1 LQASRIRLQENCHD
15 SGQNIPAN
23 DLCGVGVRLCHHY
36 QLRGSGATAGQCAAA
51 AARPRLQPGF
61 EGEHD
66 TSAVTGCVKPGTEPK
81 TYLLLE
87 TLSLLTPEGA
97 APKPVTIR
105 EGGSRYQLFTD
116 GTIDLSKLVGREVH
130 ANGTISKPA
139 VSSDEHKATTV
150 VDAIP
155 KMTVKTLRET
165 GSAC

>member
-1 LQASRIRLQENCHD
+1 MTAARTYRRMISAVLACVCATTISYADQ
-15 SGQNIPAN
+15 GQRPGSAPRPKAVPGSN
-23 DLCGVGVRLCHHY
+23 
-36 QLRGSGATAGQCAAA
+36 RGSK
-51 AARPRLQPGF
+51 
-61 EGEHD
+61 EGTT
-66 TSAVTGCVKPGTEPK
+66 TSAVTGCVKPGTEAK
-81 TYLLLE
+81 TFLLLE

-165 GSAC
+165 GAAC

>member
-1 LQASRIRLQENCHD
+1 M
-15 SGQNIPAN
+15 
-23 DLCGVGVRLCHHY
+23 
-36 QLRGSGATAGQCAAA
+36 T
-51 AARPRLQPGF
+51 AARTNRRMISAVLACVCATTISYADQGQRPGSAPRPKPVPGSNRDSK
-61 EGEHD
+61 EGTT

-165 GSAC
+165 GAAC

>member
-1 LQASRIRLQENCHD
+1 M
-15 SGQNIPAN
+15 
-23 DLCGVGVRLCHHY
+23 
-36 QLRGSGATAGQCAAA
+36 T
-51 AARPRLQPGF
+51 AARTKRRMISAVLACVCATTISYADQGQRPGSAPRPKPVPGSNRDSK
-61 EGEHD
+61 EGTT

-165 GSAC
+165 GAAC

>member
-1 LQASRIRLQENCHD
+1 M
-15 SGQNIPAN
+15 
-23 DLCGVGVRLCHHY
+23 
-36 QLRGSGATAGQCAAA
+36 T
-51 AARPRLQPGF
+51 AARTKRRMISAVLACVCATTISYADQGQRPGSAPRPKPVPGSNRDSK
-61 EGEHD
+61 EGTT

>member
-1 LQASRIRLQENCHD
+1 MTAPRTNRRMISAVLAFVCATTISYADQGQRPGSAPRPKPVPGSNRD
-15 SGQNIPAN
+15 SK
-23 DLCGVGVRLCHHY
+23 
-36 QLRGSGATAGQCAAA
+36 
-51 AARPRLQPGF
+51 
-61 EGEHD
+61 EGTT

-81 TYLLLE
+81 TYLLME

-97 APKPVTIR
+97 TPKPVTIR

-139 VSSDEHKATTV
+139 VSSDEHKATTR
-150 VDAIP
+150 VDALP
-155 KMTVKTLRET
+155 KMVVNTLRET

>member
-1 LQASRIRLQENCHD
+1 MISAVLACVCATTISYADQGQRPGSAPRPKPVPGSNRD
-15 SGQNIPAN
+15 SK
-23 DLCGVGVRLCHHY
+23 
-36 QLRGSGATAGQCAAA
+36 
-51 AARPRLQPGF
+51 
-61 EGEHD
+61 EGTT

-105 EGGSRYQLFTD
+105 EGGSKYQLFTD

-139 VSSDEHKATTV
+139 VSSDEHKATTL

-165 GSAC
+165 GAGC

>member
-1 LQASRIRLQENCHD
+1 MISAVLACL
-15 SGQNIPAN
+15 
-23 DLCGVGVRLCHHY
+23 
-36 QLRGSGATAGQCAAA
+36 CAATISYA
-51 AARPRLQPGF
+51 DQGQRPGSAPRPRPVPGTNRDSK
-61 EGEHD
+61 EGTE

-81 TYLLLE
+81 TYLLME
-87 TLSLLTPEGA
+87 TLSVLTPEGA

-139 VSSDEHKATTV
+139 VSSDEHKATTR

>member
-1 LQASRIRLQENCHD
+1 MTA
-15 SGQNIPAN
+15 
-23 DLCGVGVRLCHHY
+23 
-36 QLRGSGATAGQCAAA
+36 ATTNRRMISAVLACVCAATLSYA
-51 AARPRLQPGF
+51 DQGQRPGSAPRPKPVPGSNRDSK
-61 EGEHD
+61 EGTT
-66 TSAVTGCVKPGTEPK
+66 TSAVTGCVKPGTEAK
-81 TYLLLE
+81 TYLLME

-150 VDAIP
+150 VDAIS

-165 GSAC
+165 GAAC

>member
-1 LQASRIRLQENCHD
+1 M
-15 SGQNIPAN
+15 
-23 DLCGVGVRLCHHY
+23 
-36 QLRGSGATAGQCAAA
+36 T
-51 AARPRLQPGF
+51 AARTNRRMISAVLACVCATTISYADQGQRPGSAPRPKPVPGSNRDSK
-61 EGEHD
+61 EGTT

>member
-1 LQASRIRLQENCHD
+1 M
-15 SGQNIPAN
+15 
-23 DLCGVGVRLCHHY
+23 
-36 QLRGSGATAGQCAAA
+36 T
-51 AARPRLQPGF
+51 AARTNRRMISAVLACVCATTISYADQGQRPGSAPRPRPVPNSNRDSK
-61 EGEHD
+61 EGST

-81 TYLLLE
+81 TYLLME
-87 TLSLLTPEGA
+87 TLSVLTPEGA

>member
-1 LQASRIRLQENCHD
+1 M
-15 SGQNIPAN
+15 
-23 DLCGVGVRLCHHY
+23 
-36 QLRGSGATAGQCAAA
+36 T
-51 AARPRLQPGF
+51 AARTNRRMISAVLACVCATTISYADQGQRPGSAPRPKPVPRSNRDSK
-61 EGEHD
+61 EGTT

>member
-1 LQASRIRLQENCHD
+1 MTAPRTNRRMISAVLACV
-15 SGQNIPAN
+15 
-23 DLCGVGVRLCHHY
+23 C
-36 QLRGSGATAGQCAAA
+36 ATAISYADQGQ
-51 AARPRLQPGF
+51 RPGSAPRPKPVPGSNRDSK
-61 EGEHD
+61 EG
-66 TSAVTGCVKPGTEPK
+66 TTASAVTGCVKPGTEPK

>member
-1 LQASRIRLQENCHD
+1 MISAVLACVCATTISYADQGQRPGSAPRPKPVPGSNRD
-15 SGQNIPAN
+15 SK
-23 DLCGVGVRLCHHY
+23 
-36 QLRGSGATAGQCAAA
+36 
-51 AARPRLQPGF
+51 
-61 EGEHD
+61 EGTT

>member
-1 LQASRIRLQENCHD
+1 M
-15 SGQNIPAN
+15 
-23 DLCGVGVRLCHHY
+23 
-36 QLRGSGATAGQCAAA
+36 T
-51 AARPRLQPGF
+51 AARTNRRMISAVLACVCATTISYADQGQRPGSAPRPKPVPGSNRDSK
-61 EGEHD
+61 EGTT

-155 KMTVKTLRET
+155 RMTVKTLRET

>member
-1 LQASRIRLQENCHD
+1 MTAPRTNRRMISAVLACLCAGTISYADQ
-15 SGQNIPAN
+15 GQRP
-23 DLCGVGVRLCHHY
+23 
-36 QLRGSGATAGQCAAA
+36 GSAP
-51 AARPRLQPGF
+51 RPRPVPGTNRDSK
-61 EGEHD
+61 EGTE

-81 TYLLLE
+81 TYLLME
-87 TLSLLTPEGA
+87 TLSVLTPEGA

-139 VSSDEHKATTV
+139 VSSDEHKATTR

>member
-1 LQASRIRLQENCHD
+1 M
-15 SGQNIPAN
+15 
-23 DLCGVGVRLCHHY
+23 
-36 QLRGSGATAGQCAAA
+36 TAPRTDRRMISAVLACLCAATISYA
-51 AARPRLQPGF
+51 DQGQRPGSAPRPRPVPGTNRDSK
-61 EGEHD
+61 EGTE

-81 TYLLLE
+81 TYLLME

-97 APKPVTIR
+97 TPKPVTIR

-139 VSSDEHKATTV
+139 VSSDEHKATTR
-150 VDAIP
+150 VDALP
-155 KMTVKTLRET
+155 KMVVKSLRET

>member
-1 LQASRIRLQENCHD
+1 MTYRRVVSAVLAC
-15 SGQNIPAN
+15 
-23 DLCGVGVRLCHHY
+23 V
-36 QLRGSGATAGQCAAA
+36 CAATITYA
-51 AARPRLQPGF
+51 DQGQRPGSAPRPKPVPGSNRDSK
-61 EGEHD
+61 EGTT

-116 GTIDLSKLVGREVH
+116 GTIDLSKLLGREVH

-139 VSSDEHKATTV
+139 VSSDEHKATTR
-150 VDAIP
+150 VDALP
-155 KMTVKTLRET
+155 KMTVKSLSET
-165 GSAC
+165 GAAC

>member
-1 LQASRIRLQENCHD
+1 LSVADHVWIGEEVLILSLAPVTIESHVCLSQRAFICTGSHD
-15 SGQNIPAN
+15 FLA
-23 DLCGVGVRLCHHY
+23 
-36 QLRGSGATAGQCAAA
+36 
-51 AARPRLQPGF
+51 PGF
-61 EGEHD
+61 D
-66 TSAVTGCVKPGTEPK
+66 LVT
-81 TYLLLE
+81 
-87 TLSLLTPEGA
+87 
-97 APKPVTIR
+97 KPVTIR

>member
-1 LQASRIRLQENCHD
+1 MTAPRTNRRMISAVLACVCATTISYADQ
-15 SGQNIPAN
+15 GQRP
-23 DLCGVGVRLCHHY
+23 
-36 QLRGSGATAGQCAAA
+36 GSAP
-51 AARPRLQPGF
+51 RPRPVPGTIRDSK
-61 EGEHD
+61 EGTE

-81 TYLLLE
+81 TYLLME
-87 TLSLLTPEGA
+87 TLSVLTPEGA
-97 APKPVTIR
+97 APKPATIR